1 MYFINKLALAAAA
14 LLLAAP
20 AAAEDNWVASWTA
33 SPHAPLGTE
42 GPFAAASYENVT
54 ISQVVRITEGGSE
67 LRVRLTNRYGDRPL
81 VIGKARV
88 YRIYDD
94 GREIRASGR
103 QLTFGGEE
111 GAVIPRGS
119 PFVSDVVDLR
129 TEDFDR
135 LVVVLYLPED
145 TGPCTCHLT
154 GLDTLSV
161 SPEGDHVWGQWD
173 PVSTAQHRA
182 FLSAIEVNSDDAV
195 GTIVT
200 FGDSITDGVGSTPGE
215 NRRWPDVL
223 AERLE
228 EAGMEYA
235 VANAGISGNRL
246 LSPGMGEAAPAR
258 FDEDVL
264 SLPNVTHLIVFIG
277 VNDIGNR
284 YGPQRPGFPGL
295 TLDQP
300 EIDVAQMI
308 AGYRQLI
315 ARAHAEGIEVI
326 GAPIGPYKG
335 AMYWSEEGEAARQE
349 INDWIVNSGEFDGV
363 TRLDLA
369 FADPEDPAA
378 MREGYHMGDFLH
390 GSDEG
395 LRAVGESIDLSLFA
409 PE

>member
-1 MYFINKLALAAAA
+1 MSIATRTLIPAAA
-14 LLLAAP
+14 LLLAATP
-20 AAAEDNWVASWTA
+20 AQAEWVASWTA
-33 SPHAPLGTE
+33 SPHAPLGSE
-42 GPFAAASYENVT
+42 GPFAAANFENVT
-54 ISQVVRITEGGSE
+54 LSQVVRITEGGSE

-135 LVVVLYLPED
+135 LVIVLYLPEE

-161 SPEGDHVWGQWD
+161 SPEGDHVWGQWE

-182 FLSAIEVNSDDAV
+182 FLSAVEVNSDDAM

-228 EAGMEYA
+228 EAGLEYA

-246 LSPGMGEAAPAR
+246 LSPGMGESALAR
-258 FDEDVL
+258 LEDDVF
-264 SLPNVTHLIVFIG
+264 SLPNVTQMIVFIG
-277 VNDIGNR
+277 VNDLGNR
-284 YGPQRPGFPGL
+284 FGPERPGFPGL

-308 AGYRQLI
+308 AGYRQI
-315 ARAHAEGIEVI
+315 VARAHERGIEVI

-335 AMYWSEEGEAARQE
+335 AMYWSEKGEAARQA
-349 INDWIVNSGEFDGV
+349 INDWIVNSGEFDAV

-369 FADPEDPAA
+369 FAEPGDPST

-390 GSDEG
+390 GSDAG
-395 LRAVGESIDLSLFA
+395 LRAVGESIDLELFA
-409 PE
+409 PD